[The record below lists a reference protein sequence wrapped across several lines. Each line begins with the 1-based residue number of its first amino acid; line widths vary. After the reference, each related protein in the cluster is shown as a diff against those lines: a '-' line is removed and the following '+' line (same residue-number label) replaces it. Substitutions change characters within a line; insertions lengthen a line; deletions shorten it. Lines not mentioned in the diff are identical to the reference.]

1 MRVYNS
7 MPYTSIPFTMEPPS
21 EIFSYLFLNTLHSFS
36 LGVGIALA
44 SMVLLLI
51 CSAAISASEIAFFS
65 LSPKELKEIESYKSR
80 SGKAVLEL
88 FKTPKEL
95 LATILIANTFV
106 NIAVVIISTYVT
118 EQLFDLSENGLLTF
132 IIQAVVITFLI
143 LFFGEVMPKVYA
155 TKNALKLSSVLVF
168 PMIFLIKIFKPL
180 SALLVISSSFIGKRI
195 GKTKYTGNVHDLSHA
210 LELTSQGKKQNE
222 QEHKIL
228 KGIVKFGNTDVKQI
242 MKPRTDVDAFEYN
255 TDFKT
260 LLAEI
265 LESGHSRIPVYKNS
279 FDNISGILY
288 IKDLLPHF
296 AQDEN
301 FKWQNLIRPPFFV
314 PETKKI
320 DDLLKEFQEKK
331 NHLAIVVDEYGGT
344 SGIITLEDI
353 MEEIVGDITDEF
365 DEENLVYSKLDK
377 NNFVFEGK
385 TPLIDLYRVL
395 GIEGTSFENAKAD
408 SDTVAGFIIGLAGK
422 IPSKDEKIKFENF
435 LFKIESADQ
444 RKINR
449 VKVTIL
455 EIKEREENAEV
466 SDYLI

>member
-1 MRVYNS
+1 
-7 MPYTSIPFTMEPPS
+7 MEPPS
-21 EIFSYLFLNTLHSFS
+21 EIYSFLLLNFFHGFS
-36 LGVGIALA
+36 LGAGIVSLLI
-44 SMVLLLI
+44 VLLLFF
-51 CSAAISASEIAFFS
+51 SAAISASEIAFFS
-65 LSPKELKEIESYKSR
+65 LSPKDLKETEKTKTRI
-80 SGKAVLEL
+80 GKIILEL
-88 FKTPKEL
+88 IKNPKEL
-95 LATILIANTFV
+95 LAAILIANNFV
-106 NIAVVIISTYVT
+106 NISIVILSSYLTSQLYDFGENYLFAFLLQVIAV
-118 EQLFDLSENGLLTF
+118 
-132 IIQAVVITFLI
+132 TFLI
-143 LFFGEVMPKVYA
+143 LFFGEMLPKVYA
-155 TKNALKLSSVLVF
+155 TKNAFKLASLLAF
-168 PMIFLIKIFKPL
+168 PMFVLKKIFKPMSSIL
-180 SALLVISSSFIGKRI
+180 IMSSSFIDKRI
-195 GKTKYTGNVHDLSHA
+195 KKAQYTGNVRDLSHA
-210 LELTSQGKKQNE
+210 LELTTQEKKTNG

-265 LESGHSRIPVYKNS
+265 LESGHSRIPIYKNS
-279 FDNISGILY
+279 FDNIAGILY

-296 AQDEN
+296 DKDET

-344 SGIITLEDI
+344 SGIVTLEDI

-365 DEENLVYSKLDK
+365 DEENLMYSKLDK

-385 TPLIDLYRVL
+385 IPLIDLYRVL
-395 GIEGTSFENAKAD
+395 GIEGTSFEKEKGD
-408 SDTVAGFIIGLAGK
+408 SDTLAGFIIGLAGK
-422 IPSKDEKIKFENF
+422 IPQKDEKIKFKNF
-435 LFKIESADQ
+435 LFTIESSDK

-449 VKVTIL
+449 VKITIL
-455 EIKEREENAEV
+455 EIEEREENAEV